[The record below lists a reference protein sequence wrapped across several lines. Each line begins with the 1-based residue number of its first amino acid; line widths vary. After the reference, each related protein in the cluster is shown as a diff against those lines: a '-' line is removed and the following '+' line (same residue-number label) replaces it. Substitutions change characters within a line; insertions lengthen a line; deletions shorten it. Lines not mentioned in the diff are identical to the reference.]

1 MYDRSDTI
9 LNLMLNDYV
18 KQEQAVNMK
27 LEQEF
32 QILSNWIQ
40 NKLNGRSGSKKSSL
54 ISATDHKLQE
64 PLFSDKHHGLLAIGT
79 LGNKNLKD
87 HPPERSINL
96 EGNPSSSQD
105 DHLQEFT
112 SEELGK
118 LQNELNLLL
127 HCSVESEANNHH
139 QLDKSLDRESNS
151 KDSSIQ
157 RSTSNI
163 VLNSTGKD
171 DVCLENTKGGIGKKS
186 LSFVL
191 KKMFVCRSGLP
202 PAPSLRDPLTESRM
216 EKILRAILHK
226 KIYPQSSSSAA
237 LKYLE
242 NRHMPKSSHDEDDEL
257 NFKADNGSKWV
268 KTDSEYIVLEF

>member
-1 MYDRSDTI
+1 
-9 LNLMLNDYV
+9 
-18 KQEQAVNMK
+18 
-27 LEQEF
+27 
-32 QILSNWIQ
+32 
-40 NKLNGRSGSKKSSL
+40 
-54 ISATDHKLQE
+54 
-64 PLFSDKHHGLLAIGT
+64 LLAIGT

-87 HPPERSINL
+87 HHPERSINL

-127 HCSVESEANNHH
+127 HCSVESEATNHH

-216 EKILRAILHK
+216 EKVNMCVCVCVCVCVY
-226 KIYPQSSSSAA
+226 IYMACLCAPIH
-237 LKYLE
+237 L
-242 NRHMPKSSHDEDDEL
+242 
-257 NFKADNGSKWV
+257 
-268 KTDSEYIVLEF
+268 